1 MGAPVRCWDVSQ
13 HNLLAQCAGA
23 HAFWLGALTKTHEA
37 GTERTDAASI
47 VAISTSETV
56 TLLGIDCFLACLRPR
71 VEADVRF

>member
-1 MGAPVRCWDVSQ
+1 
-13 HNLLAQCAGA
+13 
-23 HAFWLGALTKTHEA
+23 LTKTHEA